1 MLKLRMSSF
10 MLVGFNKNWKHVF
23 IAKGQIS
30 CIVLGAKKK
39 KKKKTLTLAFLAPRV
54 SVRIQCL
61 AVSGT

>member
-1 MLKLRMSSF
+1 MSSF

-39 KKKKTLTLAFLAPRV
+39 KKKTLTLAFLAPRV
-54 SVRIQCL
+54 FVRIQCL